1 MGLIGFPFSV
11 MVSDAEEKVKGTDPA
26 AVTEELS
33 WQKAHAV
40 AAELVGE
47 EEAIIIGA
55 DTVVAVGNQILGKP
69 ASVEEARS
77 TICML
82 QGKEHMVYTG
92 VTILV
97 KDRQGEKAEVFFEGT
112 KVMVAPMNEQ
122 KNHMTKQ
129 GHMGYRVFS
138 RSISRG
144 YRGIIIML
152 WDCRCISCMTG

>member
-1 MGLIGFPFSV
+1 M
-11 MVSDAEEKVKGTDPA
+11 
-26 AVTEELS
+26 TEELS

-122 KNHMTKQ
+122 EIEEYIATEEPYDKAGAYGIQ
-129 GHMGYRVFS
+129 GIFAKYIQGIQGDYYNVMGLPVHQLYDRL
-138 RSISRG
+138 R
-144 YRGIIIML
+144 ML
-152 WDCRCISCMTG
+152 VTA